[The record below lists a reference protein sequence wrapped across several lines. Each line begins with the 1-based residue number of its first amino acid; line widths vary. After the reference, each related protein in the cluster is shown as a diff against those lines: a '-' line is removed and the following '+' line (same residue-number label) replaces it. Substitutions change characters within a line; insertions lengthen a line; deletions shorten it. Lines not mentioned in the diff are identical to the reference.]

1 MKCSNLPHHHKR
13 TYVHGIGA
21 AATVYLEGLR
31 KCFRG
36 TLRYELVDC
45 VCLRI
50 IRVIVLEVLFLSRDR
65 IVGVCHVDMPMQ
77 NMDSIRTSCHNSV
90 DDWVLR

>member
-13 TYVHGIGA
+13 TDVHGIGA

-45 VCLRI
+45 MCLCI
-50 IRVIVLEVLFLSRDR
+50 ILVIILEVPFLSRDR

-77 NMDSIRTSCHNSV
+77 NMDSIRTSCHK
-90 DDWVLR
+90 